1 MQNIITIENGVTRH
15 PAYRLREPIN
25 LQLGADEH
33 IAIVGPNGGGK
44 SLLID
49 TLTGR
54 YPLLDANEVKYDFS
68 PSASKMVSD
77 NIKYITFRDSY
88 GDSDATYYYQQRW
101 NAHDVDDTPVVRD
114 LLPECKDEDLK
125 RALFGLFGVEAMLDK
140 HIILLSSG
148 ELRKFQLT
156 KTLLSH
162 PRVLIMDNPFIGLDA
177 KTRDLL
183 QVLLKELTEMSD
195 LQIILVLSKSD
206 DIPSFITH
214 VIPVSDRTC
223 GAKVTLS
230 EYLASCPVIPSHVL
244 SEEKR
249 GRILNLPYTDNLY
262 HTEHIVDLNKVS
274 IRYGERTILR
284 ELDWT
289 VRCGE
294 KWTWQGICFR

>member
-1 MQNIITIENGVTRH
+1 M
-15 PAYRLREPIN
+15 
-25 LQLGADEH
+25 
-33 IAIVGPNGGGK
+33 
-44 SLLID
+44 
-49 TLTGR
+49 
-54 YPLLDANEVKYDFS
+54 
-68 PSASKMVSD
+68 
-77 NIKYITFRDSY
+77 
-88 GDSDATYYYQQRW
+88 
-101 NAHDVDDTPVVRD
+101 RD

-206 DIPSFITH
+206 DIPSFFTL

-294 KWTWQGICFR
+294 KWALSGDNGSGKSTLLSLVCADNPQSYCV

>member
-49 TLTGR
+49 TFTGR

-114 LLPECKDEDLK
+114 LLPEN
-125 RALFGLFGVEAMLDK
+125 FGNF
-140 HIILLSSG
+140 S
-148 ELRKFQLT
+148 
-156 KTLLSH
+156 
-162 PRVLIMDNPFIGLDA
+162 
-177 KTRDLL
+177 
-183 QVLLKELTEMSD
+183 
-195 LQIILVLSKSD
+195 
-206 DIPSFITH
+206 
-214 VIPVSDRTC
+214 
-223 GAKVTLS
+223 
-230 EYLASCPVIPSHVL
+230 
-244 SEEKR
+244 
-249 GRILNLPYTDNLY
+249 
-262 HTEHIVDLNKVS
+262 
-274 IRYGERTILR
+274 
-284 ELDWT
+284 
-289 VRCGE
+289 
-294 KWTWQGICFR
+294 